1 MTPAASVVATVR
13 NEAGSIDPFLESL
26 SGQTRPPDEVVIVD
40 GGSTD
45 GTLERLRDLERRH
58 AWLRVHEAPG
68 ANISEGRNLAIAR
81 ARGAL
86 VGVTDA
92 GTTLQPDWLERLL
105 EPLER
110 DGSLAVASGFF
121 APGGETRLERAISTV
136 ITPQLPEITPER
148 FLPSSRSVAF
158 RREWWERV
166 GGYPEWLNHCEDLVF
181 DMRLKEAGARFQFV
195 PDALVTWRARRTLA
209 AFFRQYFNYARGD
222 GHAHLWPRRH
232 AVRFAA
238 YGLGAGLLVVGRRR
252 RWARAA
258 LVLGMAGYFSKFA
271 RRLRVLPGGAGER
284 AVAWALMPA
293 IVVTG
298 DVAKM
303 LGYPLGLYE
312 RWRAGAP
319 ERLRAPLR

>member
-1 MTPAASVVATVR
+1 VTTPASVIATVR
-13 NEAGSIDPFLESL
+13 NEAGSIEPFLESL
-26 SGQTRPPDEVVIVD
+26 ARQTRTPDEVVVVD

-45 GTLERLRDLERRH
+45 GTLERLRELERRH
-58 AWLRVHEAPG
+58 RWLRVHEAPG

-81 ARGAL
+81 ARGPL

-121 APGGETRLERAISTV
+121 GPGGDTRLERLISTV
-136 ITPQLPEITPER
+136 ITPQLSEISPER

-158 RREWWERV
+158 RRDWWQRV

-181 DMRLKEAGARFQFV
+181 DMHLKAAGARFQFV
-195 PDALVTWRARRTLA
+195 PDALVTWRARPTLR

-232 AVRFAA
+232 AVRFTA
-238 YGLGAGLLVVGRRR
+238 YGLGAALLVAGRRR
-252 RWARAA
+252 RGARAA
-258 LVLGMAGYFSKFA
+258 LLIGTAAYFSKFA
-271 RRLRVLPGGAGER
+271 RRLRLLSGGAGER
-284 AVAWALMPA
+284 ALGLALMPA
-293 IVVTG
+293 VVITG

-312 RWRAGAP
+312 RWRAGTP
-319 ERLRAPLR
+319 ERLRAPR